1 MNNYFIDCTTIEEIK
16 KKFKML
22 VLKYHPDLQGG
33 DLEIMKLI
41 NIQYQEALKKGDGQK
56 SKGDD
61 EKEHIYKY
69 SDELEE
75 ELANKMIDLIALQMV
90 DVEIHLI
97 GLWLWITGETK
108 QYKDKLKEIGCWWH
122 SKRECW
128 YFKADKQRYSFHKY
142 GNLEDI
148 AKKYGSFNINNFKKY
163 ENRKPI
169 KNGLV
174 KT

>member
-16 KKFKML
+16 KKFKTL

-41 NIQYQEALKKGDGQK
+41 NLQYQEALKKGDGQK
-56 SKGDD
+56 YKGDD

-75 ELANKMIDLIALQMV
+75 ELANKMIELLALQMV

-97 GLWLWITGETK
+97 GLWLWIIGESK
-108 QYKDKLKEIGCWWH
+108 NYKDKLKALGCWWH
-122 SKRECW
+122 STRKCW
-128 YFKADKQRYSFHKY
+128 YFKPQQIKSRSSRGSF
-142 GNLEDI
+142 EDL
-148 AKKYGSFNINNFKKY
+148 AKKYGIENINNFKKY